1 MRKFQE
7 SYASL
12 EEQFKRAENKNKAI
26 DGELAELQRERQGL
40 ISRNKGYEEQIG
52 QLQKNNNE
60 MQAQLTAKIQEL
72 RTQTS

>member
-12 EEQFKRAENKNKAI
+12 EEQFKRAENKNKVI

-60 MQAQLTAKIQEL
+60 MQAQLTAKIQ
-72 RTQTS
+72 